1 MPHNISD
8 GEFIRTHH
16 NLARYCVENRT
27 IAWVLLIATVLWGV
41 YGFLAMPQRKDPNIP
56 STEALAVTPWPGV
69 TAEKIEQLVTRQVE
83 DKIAENPNIHRAT
96 AGYYGIKSMTLSG
109 RSFVWVNLEDSV
121 SDTKKEFNDI
131 NLKLKDLDANLPDG
145 AGPVQFKSDFGDTAA
160 LMLTVA
166 SPKADAMAVALRARS
181 IQEAIAPIRRAA
193 ASSSAPRFTIVY
205 NFPPSANPRLF
216 RMARDFFGRFTIEQG
231 VARDLRFIEGTGF
244 VGVDAEGS
252 ADDAAIM
259 AHLDRFV
266 QERLR
271 GSEIHPDAW
280 KPVIIRNPEDTE
292 SMLLRAAGD
301 KYTYRELDD
310 FTDLIQRTL
319 QGIPQVSKVTRS
331 GVLQETIYLNYSQER
346 LAAYGIALTGLSD
359 ILRARNITQP
369 GGMFEVRGKNLAIA
383 PSGEFHSQDDIGGV
397 LINVSSSGN
406 SVYLRDLVDMY
417 RGYEAP
423 PKFLNTHSR
432 RTDTGEWERT
442 RAVTLAVQMRPGEQ
456 IGRFGQAVDAALAEL
471 KHRLPKDLIL
481 ARTSDQPRQVE
492 ENVHLFMDVLM
503 DAVILVILVSWIGF
517 WEWRSAL
524 LMALAIPIT
533 LAMTFGM
540 MNLLG
545 IDIQQVSIASLIIA
559 LGLLVDD
566 PVVAG
571 DAIKRDLAAGH
582 RPVVAS
588 WLGPT
593 KLATVI
599 LYATVTN
606 IVAYLPFL
614 LLTGKTGQ
622 FLYSLPVVITCSLVA
637 SRLVSMTF
645 IPFLG
650 YYLLRPTREP
660 SLEERKRK
668 GFIRL
673 YYKVGG
679 FALDH
684 RWAVLAGSVAFLALG
699 LLFLSQLKTQFFPKD
714 LAYLSYV
721 NVWLPADA
729 PLSATS
735 ETARLTESLIIQAAA
750 DYARIREKNGDRPRD
765 VLKSLTSFIGGG
777 APRFWYTLGPEQQ
790 QLNYAQIIMETEDK
804 HDTTPFID
812 YLQPLLSAGIPG
824 ARIEALQL
832 ESAKPVGTPVAI
844 RVSGE
849 NLSVLRRSAEE
860 LKAIFRSTPTLTRI
874 RDDWGEDTFTVR
886 FDIDPD
892 RANLA
897 GVSNFDVAASA
908 AAGISGYQVTTLREG
923 HRQIPVVLRLRVD
936 ERAQLADLHNLY
948 VFSSQGTAKVPLGQV
963 SNISYQMEAQKLRR
977 REHFRTITA
986 EAYPIPGVLSSE
998 AMRAI
1003 RPRLAEFKNTL
1014 PPGYQMQIGG
1024 EEESQIDGFKNL
1036 GIVMA
1041 ISIAAIFLA
1050 LVFQFKNAVKPLLVF
1065 AAIPYGMVGAL
1076 AALYVMH
1083 TPFGFMA
1090 FMGVA
1095 SLVGVIVSHII
1106 VLFEFIEER
1115 HALGEPFREAMLD
1128 SGILRLRPVLIT
1140 VGATVIALFPLA
1152 YRGGP
1157 LWEPMCY
1164 TQIGGLLLAT
1174 IITKILIPVLY
1185 AIFVQDLKILKW
1197 EEKNRADMDDM
1208 ASGDGDGDGALV
1220 QPAAALPAAPSPT
1233 A

>member
-1 MPHNISD
+1 MSD
-8 GEFIRTHH
+8 IKPDHDLIQTHH
-16 NLARYCVENRT
+16 NLARYCVENRV
-27 IAWVLLIATVLWGV
+27 ISWVLLIAACLWGIH
-41 YGFLAMPQRKDPNIP
+41 GFLSMPQRKDPNIP

-69 TAEKIEQLVTRQVE
+69 MAEKVEQLVTRQVE
-83 DKIAENPNIHRAT
+83 EKIAENPNVHRAK

-121 SDTKKEFNDI
+121 TDTKNEFNDI
-131 NLKLKDLDANLPDG
+131 NLKLKDLNANLPDG

-166 SPKADAMAVALRARS
+166 SPKADPVAVALRARS
-181 IQEAIAPIRRAA
+181 IEEAIVRARSTAA
-193 ASSSAPRFTIVY
+193 AAGQRFTVVY
-205 NFPPSANPRLF
+205 NFPPSANPRLI
-216 RMARDFFGRFTIEQG
+216 RMAQNLFARVTLEQG
-231 VARDLRFIEGTGF
+231 VARDLRFIEGPGF
-244 VGVDAEGS
+244 VGVDGEGA
-252 ADDAAIM
+252 ADDAALM
-259 AHLDRFV
+259 AHLDRFI
-266 QERLR
+266 QEKLR

-280 KPVIIRNPEDTE
+280 APVIIRATKDTE
-292 SMLLRAAGD
+292 AALLRIAGD

-319 QGIPQVSKVTRS
+319 QGVPQVSKVTRT
-331 GVLQETIYLNYSQER
+331 GVLQENIYLIYSQER
-346 LAAYGIALTGLSD
+346 LAAYGIPLTGLSD

-369 GGMFEVRGKNLAIA
+369 GGLFELRGKNLAIE
-383 PSGEFHSQDDIGGV
+383 PSGEFHNEQEIGGV
-397 LINVSSSGN
+397 LINVSSSGS
-406 SVYLRDLVDMY
+406 SVYLRDLVDIY

-423 PKFLNTHSR
+423 PKLLNTYHR
-432 RTDTGEWERT
+432 RNHQEEWERT

-456 IGRFGQAVDAALAEL
+456 IGRFGEAVDAALATL
-471 KHRLPKDLIL
+471 KQRLPEDLVL

-533 LAMTFGM
+533 LAITFGM

-599 LYATVTN
+599 LYATLTN

-650 YYLLRPTREP
+650 YYLLQPTTEL

-668 GFIRL
+668 GLVRL
-673 YYKVGG
+673 YYRFGG
-679 FALDH
+679 LALDH
-684 RWAVLAGSVAFLALG
+684 RWAVFAGSLAFLALG
-699 LLFLSQLKTQFFPKD
+699 LLFLSHLKTQFFPKD

-729 PLSATS
+729 PLSAT
-735 ETARLTESLIIQAAA
+735 TATVRQTESLILQAAH
-750 DYARIREKNGDRPRD
+750 DYAKIHAGKKDHPRD
-765 VLKSLTSFIGGG
+765 VLESLTSFIGGG
-777 APRFWYTLGPEQQ
+777 APRFWYTLAPEQQ
-790 QLNYAQIIMETEDK
+790 QLNYAQIIMETSDK
-804 HDTTPFID
+804 HDTTPFIE
-812 YLQPLLSAGIPG
+812 YLQPLLSAGIAG
-824 ARIEALQL
+824 ARVEVLQL
-832 ESAKPVGTPVAI
+832 ESAKPVGTPVAV

-849 NLSVLRRSAEE
+849 DISVLRQSADE
-860 LKAIFRSTPTLTRI
+860 LKTIFRSTPLLTRI
-874 RDDWGEDTFTVR
+874 RDDWGEEAFTVR
-886 FDIDPD
+886 FEIDPD

-897 GVSNFDVAASA
+897 GVSNLDVAASA
-908 AAGISGYQVTTLREG
+908 AAGISGYEVTTVREG
-923 HRQIPVVLRLRVD
+923 HRQIPVLLRLRMD
-936 ERAQLADLHNLY
+936 ERAQLADLQNLY

-963 SNISYQMEAQKLRR
+963 SSISYQMEAQKMRR

-986 EAYPIPGVLSSE
+986 EAYPVAGVLSSE

-1003 RPRLAEFKNTL
+1003 RPRLAEFKKTL
-1014 PPGYQMQIGG
+1014 LPGYEMQIGG
-1024 EEESQIDGFKNL
+1024 EEESQVDGFKNL

-1050 LVFQFKNAVKPLLVF
+1050 LVFQFKNAIKPFLVF

-1076 AALYVMH
+1076 AALSVMQ

-1174 IITKILIPVLY
+1174 IITKILVPVLY

-1197 EEKNRADMDDM
+1197 EEKRPAGMEELPP
-1208 ASGDGDGDGALV
+1208 DGRGDGAAI
-1220 QPAAALPAAPSPT
+1220 PAAAAQKTAPAPT
-1233 A
+1233 G

>member
-1 MPHNISD
+1 
-8 GEFIRTHH
+8 
-16 NLARYCVENRT
+16 NLARYCVENRA
-27 IAWVLLIATVLWGV
+27 ISGVMLIAVVLWGI
-41 YGFLAMPQRKDPNIP
+41 YGFLSMPQRKDPNIP

-83 DKIAENPNIHRAT
+83 DKIAENPNVHRAT

-121 SDTKKEFNDI
+121 TDTKKEFNDI
-131 NLKLKDLDANLPDG
+131 NLKLKDLGANLPDG
-145 AGPVQFKSDFGDTAA
+145 SGPVQFKSDFGDTAA

-166 SPKADAMAVALRARS
+166 SPKADAVAVSLRAHT
-181 IQEAIAPIRRAA
+181 IQDAIVQARG
-193 ASSSAPRFTIVY
+193 SALSGNRLTIVY
-205 NFPPSANPRLF
+205 NFPLSANPRLI
-216 RMARDFFGRFTIEQG
+216 RMGRDLFARFTIEQG
-231 VARDLRFIEGTGF
+231 VARDLRFIEGPGF
-244 VGVDAEGS
+244 VGVDAES
-252 ADDAAIM
+252 AADNAAIM
-259 AHLDRFV
+259 AHLGRFF

-271 GSEIHPDAW
+271 ESEIHPDAW
-280 KPVIIRNPEDTE
+280 MPVIIRDPKDTE
-292 SMLLRAAGD
+292 AELMRVAGD

-310 FTDLIQRTL
+310 MTDLIQRTL
-319 QGIPQVSKVTRS
+319 QGVPQVSKVTRS

-369 GGMFEVRGKNLAIA
+369 GGMFEIRGKNLAIA
-383 PSGEFHSQDDIGGV
+383 PSGEFQNEQEIGGV
-397 LINVSSSGN
+397 LINLSSSGA
-406 SVYLRDLVDMY
+406 SVYLRDLVDLY
-417 RGYEAP
+417 RGYEV
-423 PKFLNTHSR
+423 PKFLNVYSR
-432 RTDTGEWERT
+432 PDHAGGWERT
-442 RAVTLAVQMRPGEQ
+442 RAVTLAVQMRPGDQ
-456 IGRFGQAVDAALAEL
+456 IGRFGQAVDAALADL
-471 KHRLPKDLIL
+471 KQRLPDDLVL

-533 LAMTFGM
+533 LAITFGM

-571 DAIKRDLAAGH
+571 DAIKRDLATGH

-599 LYATVTN
+599 LYATITN

-622 FLYSLPVVITCSLVA
+622 FLYSLPVVIACSLVA

-650 YYLLRPTREP
+650 YYLLRPTHEP

-668 GFIRL
+668 GFVRL

-684 RWAVLAGSVAFLALG
+684 RWAVFAGSLAFLALG
-699 LLFLSQLKTQFFPKD
+699 LVFLGHLKTQFFPKD
-714 LAYLSYV
+714 LAYLSHV
-721 NVWLPADA
+721 NVWLPTDS

-735 ETARLTESLIIQAAA
+735 EAARRTESLIIQAAA
-750 DYARIREKNGDRPRD
+750 DYAKSHAEKKTPPRE
-765 VLKSLTSFIGGG
+765 VLRSLTTFIGGG

-790 QLNYAQIIMETEDK
+790 QLNYAQIIMEMTDK
-804 HDTTPFID
+804 HDTTPFIE
-812 YLQPLLSAGIPG
+812 YLQPILSAGVPG
-824 ARIEALQL
+824 ARAEALQL

-849 NLSVLRRSAEE
+849 DIPTLRRLAEE
-860 LKAIFRSTPTLTRI
+860 LKTIFRSTPTLTRI
-874 RDDWGEDTFTVR
+874 RDDWGEDAFTVR
-886 FDIDPD
+886 FEIDPD

-897 GVSNFDVAASA
+897 GVSNLDIAASA
-908 AAGISGYQVTTLREG
+908 GAGISGYEVTTLREG
-923 HRQIPVVLRLRVD
+923 HRQIPVVLRLRMD
-936 ERAQLADLHNLY
+936 ERAQLGDLQNLY
-948 VFSSQGTAKVPLGQV
+948 VFSSQSTAKVPLGQV
-963 SNISYQMEAQKLRR
+963 STIAYQMEAQKLRR

-986 EAYPIPGVLSSE
+986 EAYPLPGVLSSE

-1003 RPRLAEFKNTL
+1003 RPQLADFQKTL

-1024 EEESQIDGFKNL
+1024 EEESQVDGFRNL
-1036 GIVMA
+1036 AIVMA

-1076 AALYVMH
+1076 AALYVMQ

-1174 IITKILIPVLY
+1174 IITKILVPVLY
-1185 AIFVQDLKILKW
+1185 AIFVLDLKILKW
-1197 EEKNRADMDDM
+1197 ETKQPVDVDGISHDGG
-1208 ASGDGDGDGALV
+1208 SGDGTPAR
-1220 QPAAALPAAPSPT
+1220 PAAALPAAPAPS
-1233 A
+1233 

>member
-1 MPHNISD
+1 MSEIKSD
-8 GEFIRTHH
+8 SDLIRGHH
-16 NLARYCVENRT
+16 NLARYCVENRA
-27 IAWVLLIATVLWGV
+27 ISWVVLVAAVLWGV
-41 YGFLAMPQRKDPNIP
+41 YGFLSMPQRKDPNIP

-69 TAEKIEQLVTRQVE
+69 AAEKVEQLVTRQVE
-83 DKIAENPNIHRAT
+83 EKIAENPNVHRAT

-109 RSFVWVNLEDSV
+109 LSFVWVNLEDSV
-121 SDTKKEFNDI
+121 TDTKNEFNDI
-131 NLKLKDLDANLPDG
+131 NLKLKDLNANFPDG

-166 SPKADAMAVALRARS
+166 SPKADPVAVALRARS
-181 IQEAIAPIRRAA
+181 IEEAIVRIRSTAA
-193 ASSSAPRFTIVY
+193 AAGRRFAVVY
-205 NFPPSANPRLF
+205 NFPPSANPRLI
-216 RMARDFFGRFTIEQG
+216 RMAQDLFARVTLEQG
-231 VARDLRFIEGTGF
+231 VARDLHFIEGPGF
-244 VGVDAEGS
+244 VGVDGEGP
-252 ADDAAIM
+252 ADDAALA
-259 AHLDRFV
+259 AHLDRFI
-266 QERLR
+266 QEKLR

-280 KPVIIRNPEDTE
+280 APVIIRDPKETE
-292 SMLLRAAGD
+292 AALLRIAGD

-319 QGIPQVSKVTRS
+319 QGVPQVSKVTRT
-331 GVLQETIYLNYSQER
+331 GVLQENIYLTYSQER
-346 LAAYGIALTGLSD
+346 LAAYGIPLTGLSD

-369 GGMFEVRGKNLAIA
+369 GGLFEVRGKNLAIA
-383 PSGEFHSQDDIGGV
+383 PSGEFRNEQEIGGV
-397 LINVSSSGN
+397 LINVSSGGGT
-406 SVYLRDLVDMY
+406 SVYLRDLVDIY
-417 RGYEAP
+417 RGYETP
-423 PKFLNTHSR
+423 PKLLNTYNR
-432 RTDTGEWERT
+432 RNEPGEWERT

-456 IGRFGQAVDAALAEL
+456 IGRFGEAVDAALTAL
-471 KHRLPKDLIL
+471 RPRLPEDLVL

-503 DAVILVILVSWIGF
+503 DAVVLVILVSWIGF

-533 LAMTFGM
+533 LAITFGM

-599 LYATVTN
+599 LYATLTN

-650 YYLLRPTREP
+650 YYLLRPTTEL

-673 YYKVGG
+673 YYKWGG
-679 FALDH
+679 LALDH
-684 RWAVLAGSVAFLALG
+684 RWAVFAGSLAFLAVG
-699 LLFLSQLKTQFFPKD
+699 LVFLSHLKTQFFPKD

-729 PLSATS
+729 PLSAT
-735 ETARLTESLIIQAAA
+735 TATVRQTESLILQAAQ
-750 DYARIREKNGDRPRD
+750 DYAKIHAGKTGHPPEM
-765 VLKSLTSFIGGG
+765 LKSLTSFIGGG
-777 APRFWYTLGPEQQ
+777 APRFWYTLAPEQQ
-790 QLNYAQIIMETEDK
+790 QLNYAQIIMETSDK
-804 HDTTPFID
+804 HDTTPFIE
-812 YLQPLLSAGIPG
+812 YLQPLLSAGIAG
-824 ARIEALQL
+824 ARVEALQL
-832 ESAKPVGTPVAI
+832 ESAKPVGTPVAV

-849 NLSVLRRSAEE
+849 DISVLRQSADA
-860 LKAIFRSTPTLTRI
+860 LKTIFRSTPLLSRI
-874 RDDWGEDTFTVR
+874 RDDWGEEAFTVR

-897 GVSNFDVAASA
+897 GVSNLDVAASA
-908 AAGISGYQVTTLREG
+908 AAGISGYEVTTVREG
-923 HRQIPVVLRLRVD
+923 HRQIPVMLRLRMD
-936 ERAQLADLHNLY
+936 ERAQLADLQNL
-948 VFSSQGTAKVPLGQV
+948 VIFSSQGTSKVPLGQV
-963 SNISYQMEAQKLRR
+963 SSISYQMEAQKMRR

-986 EAYPIPGVLSSE
+986 EAYPMPGVLSSE

-1003 RPRLAEFKNTL
+1003 RPQLVEFKKTL
-1014 PPGYQMQIGG
+1014 PPGYEMQIGG
-1024 EEESQIDGFKNL
+1024 EEESQVDGFKNL
-1036 GIVMA
+1036 GIVMVV
-1041 ISIAAIFLA
+1041 SIAAIFVA
-1050 LVFQFKNAVKPLLVF
+1050 LVFQFKNAVKPFLVF

-1076 AALYVMH
+1076 AALSVMH

-1174 IITKILIPVLY
+1174 IITKILVPVLY

-1197 EEKNRADMDDM
+1197 EEKRPAGTDEQPPN
-1208 ASGDGDGDGALV
+1208 GGGDGALIAPV
-1220 QPAAALPAAPSPT
+1220 AAPSP
-1233 A
+1233 APSPMA

>member
-1 MPHNISD
+1 MSEHRSD
-8 GEFIRTHH
+8 SELIQTHH
-16 NLARYCVENRT
+16 NLARYCVENRV
-27 IAWVLLIATVLWGV
+27 ISWVLLIAALLWGIH
-41 YGFLAMPQRKDPNIP
+41 GFLSMPQRKDPNIP
-56 STEALAVTPWPGV
+56 STEALAITPWPGI

-83 DKIAENPNIHRAT
+83 EKIAENPNVHRAT

-109 RSFVWVNLEDSV
+109 RSFVWVNLEDSLT
-121 SDTKKEFNDI
+121 DTKKEFNDI
-131 NLKLKDLDANLPDG
+131 NLKLKDLNANLPDG

-166 SPKADAMAVALRARS
+166 SPKADAVAVALRARS
-181 IQEAIAPIRRAA
+181 IEEAIARVR
-193 ASSSAPRFTIVY
+193 STAPVSGTRFTIVY
-205 NFPPSANPRLF
+205 NFPLSANQRLILL
-216 RMARDFFGRFTIEQG
+216 ARQLFTRFTLEQG
-231 VARDLRFIEGTGF
+231 VARDLRSIDGAGF
-244 VGVDAEGS
+244 VGVDGEGPV
-252 ADDAAIM
+252 DDAAIQ

-271 GSEIHPDAW
+271 ETEIHPDAW
-280 KPVIIRNPEDTE
+280 MPVIIRDPKDAEAV
-292 SMLLRAAGD
+292 LLRVAGD

-319 QGIPQVSKVTRS
+319 HGVPQVSKVTRT
-331 GVLQETIYLNYSQER
+331 GVLQENIFLTYSQER
-346 LAAYGIALTGLSD
+346 LASYGIAVTGLSD

-369 GGMFEVRGKNLAIA
+369 GGLFEIRGKNLAIA
-383 PSGEFHSQDDIGGV
+383 PSGEFHSEQEIGGV
-397 LINVSSSGN
+397 LLNASAGGTAL
-406 SVYLRDLVDMY
+406 YLRDLVDIY
-417 RGYEAP
+417 RGYETP
-423 PKFLNTHSR
+423 PKLLNTYNQRNAH
-432 RTDTGEWERT
+432 GEWERT
-442 RAVTLAVQMRPGEQ
+442 RAITLAVQMRPGEQ
-456 IGRFGQAVDAALAEL
+456 IGRFGETVDAALDGL
-471 KHRLPKDLIL
+471 RQRLPEDLVL

-533 LAMTFGM
+533 LTITFGM

-582 RPVVAS
+582 RPAVAS

-599 LYATVTN
+599 LYATITN

-650 YYLLRPTREP
+650 YYLLRPVREQ
-660 SLEERKRK
+660 SLEERKNR
-668 GFIRL
+668 GFVRL
-673 YYKVGG
+673 YYKLGG
-679 FALDH
+679 LALDH
-684 RWAVLAGSVAFLALG
+684 RWAVFAGSLGFLALG
-699 LLFLSQLKTQFFPKD
+699 LIFLSHLKTQFFPKD

-729 PLSATS
+729 PISATS
-735 ETARLTESLIIQAAA
+735 ETVRQTEALILRAA
-750 DYARIREKNGDRPRD
+750 DDYAKTHASKETPSRQ

-777 APRFWYTLGPEQQ
+777 APRFWYTLAPEQQ
-790 QLNYAQIIMETEDK
+790 QSNYAQIIMETTDK
-804 HDTTPFID
+804 HDTTPFIE
-812 YLQPLLSAGIPG
+812 YLQPLLSAGIAG
-824 ARIEALQL
+824 ARVEALQL
-832 ESAKPVGTPVAI
+832 ESAKPVGTPVAV

-849 NLSVLRRSAEE
+849 DTAVLRRAVEA
-860 LKAIFRSTPTLTRI
+860 LKTIFRSTPTLTRI
-874 RDDWGEDTFTVR
+874 RDDWGEEAFTVR
-886 FDIDPD
+886 FEIDPD

-897 GVSNFDVAASA
+897 GVSNLDVAASA
-908 AAGISGYQVTTLREG
+908 AAGISGYEVTTMREG
-923 HRQIPVVLRLRVD
+923 HRQIPVMLRLRMD
-936 ERAQLADLHNLY
+936 ERAQLADLQNLY
-948 VFSSQGTAKVPLGQV
+948 VFSSQSTAKVPLGQV
-963 SNISYQMEAQKLRR
+963 SSMSYQMEAQKLRR
-977 REHFRTITA
+977 REHFRMITA
-986 EAYPIPGVLSSE
+986 EAYPVPGVLSSE

-1003 RPRLAEFKNTL
+1003 RPQLAEFKKTL

-1024 EEESQIDGFKNL
+1024 EEESQIDGFRNL

-1041 ISIAAIFLA
+1041 ISIVAIFLA
-1050 LVFQFKNAVKPLLVF
+1050 LVFQFKNAIKPFLVF

-1076 AALYVMH
+1076 AALYVMQ

-1115 HALGEPFREAMLD
+1115 HALGQPFREAMLD

-1174 IITKILIPVLY
+1174 IITKILVPVLY

-1197 EEKNRADMDDM
+1197 EEKRPADMDDSSHDGG
-1208 ASGDGDGDGALV
+1208 SGDG
-1220 QPAAALPAAPSPT
+1220 APLSPT
-1233 A
+1233 TAVPATPRLV

>member
-1 MPHNISD
+1 MSD
-8 GEFIRTHH
+8 SKPDSELIQTHH
-16 NLARYCVENRT
+16 NLARYCVENRAISWT
-27 IAWVLLIATVLWGV
+27 VLVAAVLWGV
-41 YGFLAMPQRKDPNIP
+41 YGFLSMPQRKDPNIP

-69 TAEKIEQLVTRQVE
+69 TAEKVDQLVTRQVE
-83 DKIAENPNIHRAT
+83 EKIAENPNVHRAT

-121 SDTKKEFNDI
+121 VDTKNEFNDI
-131 NLKLKDLDANLPDG
+131 NLKLKDLNANLPDG

-166 SPKADAMAVALRARS
+166 SPKADSVAVALRARS
-181 IQEAIAPIRRAA
+181 VEDAIVRVRSTAP
-193 ASSSAPRFTIVY
+193 ASGPRFTIVY
-205 NFPPSANPRLF
+205 NFPPSANPRLI
-216 RMARDFFGRFTIEQG
+216 RMGRDLFARLTIEQG
-231 VARDLRFIEGTGF
+231 VARDLRFIEGLGF
-244 VGVDAEGS
+244 VGLDGEGPS
-252 ADDAAIM
+252 DDTAIM
-259 AHLDRFV
+259 THLDRFL

-271 GSEIHPDAW
+271 GSEIHPDSW
-280 KPVIIRNPEDTE
+280 MPVIIRDPKDTE
-292 SMLLRAAGD
+292 ARLLQVAGD

-319 QGIPQVSKVTRS
+319 QGVPQVSKVTRS
-331 GVLQETIYLNYSQER
+331 GVLQENIYLTYSQDR
-346 LAAYGIALTGLSD
+346 LASYGIALTGLSD

-369 GGMFEVRGKNLAIA
+369 GGLFEIRGKNLAVA
-383 PSGEFHSQDDIGGV
+383 PSGEFHNEQEIGGV
-397 LINVSSSGN
+397 LISVSSSGT
-406 SVYLRDLVDMY
+406 SVYLRDLVDIY
-417 RGYEAP
+417 RGYETP
-423 PKFLNTHSR
+423 PKLLNTYSR
-432 RTDTGEWERT
+432 RNDQGEWERT

-456 IGRFGQAVDAALAEL
+456 IGRFGHAVDAALDAL
-471 KHRLPKDLIL
+471 KQRLPEDLVL

-533 LAMTFGM
+533 LAITFGM

-571 DAIKRDLAAGH
+571 DAIKRDLAGGH

-599 LYATVTN
+599 LYATITN

-650 YYLLRPTREP
+650 YYLLRPVFEP
-660 SLEERKRK
+660 SLEERKNH
-668 GFIRL
+668 GFVRL

-679 FALDH
+679 LAIDH
-684 RWAVLAGSVAFLALG
+684 RWAVFAGSLAFLTVG
-699 LLFLSQLKTQFFPKD
+699 LVFLSHLKTQFFPKD

-729 PLSATS
+729 PVSATS
-735 ETARLTESLIIQAAA
+735 ETVRRTESVILQAAA
-750 DYARIREKNGDRPRD
+750 DYAKTHGRKGDTPRE
-765 VLKSLTSFIGGG
+765 VLKSLTAFIGGG

-790 QLNYAQIIMETEDK
+790 QLNYAQIIMETTDK
-804 HDTTPFID
+804 HDTTPFIE
-812 YLQPLLSAGIPG
+812 YLQQLLSAGIPG
-824 ARIEALQL
+824 ARVEALQL

-849 NLSVLRRSAEE
+849 DISILRQSAEE
-860 LKAIFRSTPTLTRI
+860 LKTIFRSMPTLTRI
-874 RDDWGEDTFTVR
+874 RDDWGEEAFTVR
-886 FDIDPD
+886 FEIDPD

-897 GVSNFDVAASA
+897 GVSNLDVAASA
-908 AAGISGYQVTTLREG
+908 AAGISGYEVTTVREG
-923 HRQIPVVLRLRVD
+923 HRQIPVLLRLRMD
-936 ERAQLADLHNLY
+936 ERAQLADLQNLY

-963 SNISYQMEAQKLRR
+963 SSMSYQMEAQKLRR

-1003 RPRLAEFKNTL
+1003 RPQLADFKKTL

-1036 GIVMA
+1036 GIVMV

-1050 LVFQFKNAVKPLLVF
+1050 LVFQFKNAVKPILVF

-1076 AALYVMH
+1076 AALYVTK

-1115 HALGEPFREAMLD
+1115 HAIGEPFREAMLD

-1174 IITKILIPVLY
+1174 IITKILVPVLY
-1185 AIFVQDLKILKW
+1185 AIFVLDLKILKW
-1197 EEKNRADMDDM
+1197 EAKKTAGMDEM
-1208 ASGDGDGDGALV
+1208 PPDGGRGDGAPV
-1220 QPAAALPAAPSPT
+1220 PAGAAIPVAPS
-1233 A
+1233 

>member
-181 IQEAIAPIRRAA
+181 IQEAIASIRRAT

-205 NFPPSANPRLF
+205 NFPPSANPRLI

-244 VGVDAEGS
+244 VGMDAEGS

-280 KPVIIRNPEDTE
+280 KPVVIRNHEDTE

-397 LINVSSSGN
+397 LINVSSSGS
-406 SVYLRDLVDMY
+406 SVYLRDLVDIY

-423 PKFLNTHSR
+423 PKFLNTYSR

-456 IGRFGQAVDAALAEL
+456 IGRFGQAVDAALTEL
-471 KHRLPKDLIL
+471 KHRLPEDLIL

-533 LAMTFGM
+533 LAITFGM

-571 DAIKRDLAAGH
+571 DAIKRDLASGH

-750 DYARIREKNGDRPRD
+750 DYARTREKNGDRPRD

-1174 IITKILIPVLY
+1174 IITKILVPVLY

-1197 EEKNRADMDDM
+1197 EEKSRTGMDGMSSDG
-1208 ASGDGDGDGALV
+1208 GDGDSAPV

>member
-1 MPHNISD
+1 
-8 GEFIRTHH
+8 
-16 NLARYCVENRT
+16 
-27 IAWVLLIATVLWGV
+27 
-41 YGFLAMPQRKDPNIP
+41 
-56 STEALAVTPWPGV
+56 
-69 TAEKIEQLVTRQVE
+69 
-83 DKIAENPNIHRAT
+83 
-96 AGYYGIKSMTLSG
+96 
-109 RSFVWVNLEDSV
+109 
-121 SDTKKEFNDI
+121 
-131 NLKLKDLDANLPDG
+131 
-145 AGPVQFKSDFGDTAA
+145 
-160 LMLTVA
+160 
-166 SPKADAMAVALRARS
+166 
-181 IQEAIAPIRRAA
+181 
-193 ASSSAPRFTIVY
+193 
-205 NFPPSANPRLF
+205 
-216 RMARDFFGRFTIEQG
+216 
-231 VARDLRFIEGTGF
+231 
-244 VGVDAEGS
+244 
-252 ADDAAIM
+252 
-259 AHLDRFV
+259 
-266 QERLR
+266 
-271 GSEIHPDAW
+271 
-280 KPVIIRNPEDTE
+280 
-292 SMLLRAAGD
+292 
-301 KYTYRELDD
+301 
-310 FTDLIQRTL
+310 
-319 QGIPQVSKVTRS
+319 
-331 GVLQETIYLNYSQER
+331 
-346 LAAYGIALTGLSD
+346 
-359 ILRARNITQP
+359 
-369 GGMFEVRGKNLAIA
+369 
-383 PSGEFHSQDDIGGV
+383 
-397 LINVSSSGN
+397 
-406 SVYLRDLVDMY
+406 
-417 RGYEAP
+417 
-423 PKFLNTHSR
+423 
-432 RTDTGEWERT
+432 
-442 RAVTLAVQMRPGEQ
+442 
-456 IGRFGQAVDAALAEL
+456 VDAALATL
-471 KHRLPKDLIL
+471 KQRLPEDLVL

-503 DAVILVILVSWIGF
+503 DAVVLVILVSWVGF

-533 LAMTFGM
+533 LAITFGM

-650 YYLLRPTREP
+650 YYLLRPTNEP

-668 GFIRL
+668 GFVRL

-679 FALDH
+679 LALDH
-684 RWAVLAGSVAFLALG
+684 RWAVFAGSLAFLALG
-699 LLFLSQLKTQFFPKD
+699 VVFLSQLKTQFFPKD

-735 ETARLTESLIIQAAA
+735 ETVRRTESLILQAAA
-750 DYARIREKNGDRPRD
+750 DYAKTHGERGNHRRE
-765 VLKSLTSFIGGG
+765 VLSSLTAFIGGG
-777 APRFWYTLGPEQQ
+777 SPRFWYTLGPEQQ
-790 QLNYAQIIMETEDK
+790 QLNYAQIIMETTDK
-804 HDTTPFID
+804 HDTTPFIE

-824 ARIEALQL
+824 ARVEALQL

-849 NLSVLRRSAEE
+849 DISILRRSAEE
-860 LKAIFRSTPTLTRI
+860 LKAIFRSTPILTRI
-874 RDDWGEDTFTVR
+874 RDDWGEETFTVR
-886 FDIDPD
+886 FEIDPD

-897 GVSNFDVAASA
+897 GVSNQDVAASA
-908 AAGISGYQVTTLREG
+908 AAGISGYQVTTVREG
-923 HRQIPVVLRLRVD
+923 HRQIPVMLRLRMD
-936 ERAQLADLHNLY
+936 ERAQLADLQNLY
-948 VFSSQGTAKVPLGQV
+948 IFSSQGTAKVPLGQV
-963 SNISYQMEAQKLRR
+963 SSMSYQMEAQKLRR

-998 AMRAI
+998 AMHAI
-1003 RPRLAEFKNTL
+1003 RPQLADFKKRL
-1014 PPGYQMQIGG
+1014 PPGYHMQIGG

-1036 GIVMA
+1036 GLVMVV
-1041 ISIAAIFLA
+1041 SIAAIFLA
-1050 LVFQFKNAVKPLLVF
+1050 LVFQFKNAVKPFLVF

-1076 AALYVMH
+1076 AALYVMR

-1174 IITKILIPVLY
+1174 IITKVLVPVLY
-1185 AIFVQDLKILKW
+1185 AIFVLDLKILKW
-1197 EEKNRADMDDM
+1197 EEKRLVGVDDTPSDG
-1208 ASGDGDGDGALV
+1208 ASGDGAAV
-1220 QPAAALPAAPSPT
+1220 PPVAAVPATAPSPL

>member
-1 MPHNISD
+1 MSEHKPDQELIEH
-8 GEFIRTHH
+8 HH

-27 IAWVLLIATVLWGV
+27 ISWVVLIATVLWGV
-41 YGFLAMPQRKDPNIP
+41 YGFLSMPQRKDPNIP

-69 TAEKIEQLVTRQVE
+69 TAEKIDQLVTRQVE
-83 DKIAENPNIHRAT
+83 DKIAENPNVHRAT
-96 AGYYGIKSMTLSG
+96 AGAYGIKSMTLSG

-121 SDTKKEFNDI
+121 TDTKKEFNDI

-166 SPKADAMAVALRARS
+166 SPKADAVAVGLRARS
-181 IQEAIAPIRRAA
+181 IQEAILQIR
-193 ASSSAPRFTIVY
+193 SQTPSSASRFTIVY
-205 NFPPSANPRLF
+205 NFPPSANPRLI
-216 RMARDFFGRFTIEQG
+216 RMARDVFARFTTQQG
-231 VARDLRFIEGTGF
+231 LARDLRFIEGAGF
-244 VGVDAEGS
+244 LGVDGEGS
-252 ADDAAIM
+252 PDDAAIM
-259 AHLDRFV
+259 AHIDRFR
-266 QERLR
+266 QDRLH

-280 KPVIIRNPEDTE
+280 KPAIIRDPQETE
-292 SMLLRAAGD
+292 TKLLAVAGD

-319 QGIPQVSKVTRS
+319 QGVPQVSKVTRS
-331 GVLQETIYLNYSQER
+331 GVLSENIFLNYSQER
-346 LAAYGIALTGLSD
+346 LASYGIALTGLSD

-369 GGMFEVRGKNLAIA
+369 GGQFEISGKNLAIA
-383 PSGEFHSQDDIGGV
+383 PSGEFHNEEDIGGV
-397 LINVSSSGN
+397 LINVSSSAS
-406 SVYLRDLVDMY
+406 SVYLRDLVDIY

-423 PKFLNTHSR
+423 PKFLNTYSR
-432 RTDTGEWERT
+432 RDSRGDWERT

-456 IGRFGQAVDAALAEL
+456 IGRFGDAVDAALATL
-471 KHRLPKDLIL
+471 AQRLPEDLVL

-533 LAMTFGM
+533 LAITFGM

-582 RPVVAS
+582 RSVVAA

-645 IPFLG
+645 IPFLA
-650 YYLLRPTREP
+650 YYLLRPTTEL

-668 GFIRL
+668 GFVRL
-673 YYKVGG
+673 YYKLGG

-684 RWAVLAGSVAFLALG
+684 RWAVFAGSLAFLALG
-699 LLFLSQLKTQFFPKD
+699 LVFLSHLKTQFFPKD

-729 PLSATS
+729 PLAATR
-735 ETARLTESLIIQAAA
+735 EAVQRTELLITQAAA
-750 DYARIREKNGDRPRD
+750 DYAAKTHKESEGRPRD

-790 QLNYAQIIMETEDK
+790 QLNYAQIIMETTDK
-804 HDTTPFID
+804 HDTTPFIE
-812 YLQPLLSAGIPG
+812 YLQPLLSAGIVG
-824 ARIEALQL
+824 ARVEALQL
-832 ESAKPVGTPVAI
+832 ESAKPVGTPVSV
-844 RVSGE
+844 RLSGE
-849 NLSVLRRSAEE
+849 DMSVLRKYADE
-860 LKAIFRSTPTLTRI
+860 LKTIFRSTPVLTRI
-874 RDDWGEDTFTVR
+874 RDDWGEEAFTVR
-886 FDIDPD
+886 FEIDPD

-897 GVSNFDVAASA
+897 GVTNLDVATSA
-908 AAGISGYQVTTLREG
+908 GAGISGYQVTTLREG
-923 HRQIPVVLRLRVD
+923 HRQIPVVLRLRMD
-936 ERAQLADLHNLY
+936 ERAQLAGLQNLY
-948 VFSSQGTAKVPLGQV
+948 VFSSQGTTKVPLGQV
-963 SNISYQMEAQKLRR
+963 SNMSYQMEPQKLRR

-1003 RPRLAEFKNTL
+1003 RPQLAEFKTTL

-1024 EEESQIDGFKNL
+1024 EEESQVDGFRNL

-1076 AALYVMH
+1076 AALYVMR

-1174 IITKILIPVLY
+1174 IITKVLVPVLY
-1185 AIFVQDLKILKW
+1185 AIFVLDLKILKW
-1197 EEKNRADMDDM
+1197 EEKKPADVDDI
-1208 ASGDGDGDGALV
+1208 SHDGGGGDSALI
-1220 QPAAALPAAPSPT
+1220 APT
-1233 A
+1233 AAQPTAPAPTA

>member
-1 MPHNISD
+1 MSHGTSD
-8 GEFIRTHH
+8 SEFIRNHH
-16 NLARYCVENRT
+16 NLARYCVENRA
-27 IAWVLLIATVLWGV
+27 ISWVVLVAVVLWGV

-69 TAEKIEQLVTRQVE
+69 PAEKIDQLVTRQVE
-83 DKIAENPNIHRAT
+83 DKITENPNVHRST

-109 RSFVWVNLEDSV
+109 RSYVWVNLEDAV
-121 SDTKKEFNDI
+121 TDTKEEFNDI
-131 NLKLKDLDANLPDG
+131 NLKLRDLGGTLPDG

-166 SPKADAMAVALRARS
+166 SPKADAVAVALRARS
-181 IQEAIAPIRRAA
+181 VQDTILKIRGATPTPSAA
-193 ASSSAPRFTIVY
+193 RFTIVY
-205 NFPPSANPRLF
+205 NFPLSANPRLI
-216 RMARDFFGRFTIEQG
+216 RMGRDFFARFTLEQG
-231 VARDLRFIEGTGF
+231 LARDLHFIEGPGF
-244 VGVDAEGS
+244 VGVDAEGA
-252 ADDAAIM
+252 ADVSVIL
-259 AHLDRFV
+259 AHLRRFF
-266 QERLR
+266 QEHLR
-271 GSEIHPDAW
+271 ESEIHPDAW
-280 KPVIIRNPEDTE
+280 MPVIIRDPNDTE
-292 SMLLRAAGD
+292 AKLLNVAGD

-310 FTDLIQRTL
+310 VTDLIQRTL

-331 GVLQETIYLNYSQER
+331 GVLQENIYLNYSQER

-369 GGMFEVRGKNLAIA
+369 GGMFEVGGKNLAIA
-383 PSGEFHSQDDIGGV
+383 PSGEFKNEQEIGGV
-397 LINVSSSGN
+397 LINVSSNGS
-406 SVYLRDLVDMY
+406 SVYLRDLVDLY
-417 RGYEAP
+417 RGYEL
-423 PKFLNTHSR
+423 PKFLNVYSR
-432 RTDTGEWERT
+432 PNGAGGWERT
-442 RAVTLAVQMRPGEQ
+442 RAITLAVQMRPGEQ
-456 IGRFGQAVDAALAEL
+456 IGRFGQAVDGSLSVL
-471 KHRLPKDLIL
+471 KQRLPDDIVL
-481 ARTSDQPRQVE
+481 AKTSDQPRQVE

-533 LAMTFGM
+533 LSMTFGM

-582 RPVVAS
+582 RADVAA

-599 LYATVTN
+599 LYATITN

-645 IPFLG
+645 IPLLG
-650 YYLLRPTREP
+650 YYLLRPTREA
-660 SLEERKRK
+660 SLEERKQK
-668 GFIRL
+668 GFVRL

-684 RWAVLAGSVAFLALG
+684 RWAVFAGSIAFLALG
-699 LLFLSQLKTQFFPKD
+699 LLFLGQLKTQFFPKD
-714 LAYLSYV
+714 LSYLSYV
-721 NVWLPADA
+721 NIWLPSDA
-729 PLSATS
+729 PLSSTTEA
-735 ETARLTESLIIQAAA
+735 ARRTESLIIQAAGEYAKAHAGKA
-750 DYARIREKNGDRPRD
+750 DPSRE
-765 VLKSLTSFIGGG
+765 VLRSLTTFIGGG

-790 QLNYAQIIMETEDK
+790 QLNYAQVIMEMADK
-804 HDTTPFID
+804 HDTTPFVE
-812 YLQPLLSAGIPG
+812 YVQPILSSAVPG

-832 ESAKPVGTPVAI
+832 ESAKPVGTPVAV
-844 RVSGE
+844 RVSGQDIPT
-849 NLSVLRRSAEE
+849 LRGLAEE
-860 LKAIFRSTPTLTRI
+860 LKTLFRATPLLTRI
-874 RDDWGEDTFTVR
+874 RDDWGEDTFTMQLKV
-886 FDIDPD
+886 DPD

-897 GVSNFDVAASA
+897 GVSNLDVATSA
-908 AAGISGYQVTTLREG
+908 GAGLSGYQVTTLREG
-923 HRQIPVVLRLRVD
+923 HRQIPVVLRLRMD
-936 ERAQLADLHNLY
+936 ERAQLGDLQNLY
-948 VFSSQGTAKVPLGQV
+948 VFSSQSTAKVPLGQV
-963 SNISYQMEAQKLRR
+963 STLSYQMESQKLRR

-986 EAYPIPGVLSSE
+986 EAYPLPGVLSSE
-998 AMRAI
+998 AMRAL
-1003 RPRLAEFKNTL
+1003 RPALAEFQKRL
-1014 PPGYQMQIGG
+1014 PPGYDMHIGG
-1024 EEESQIDGFKNL
+1024 EEESQVDGFRNL
-1036 GIVMA
+1036 GLVMI
-1041 ISIAAIFLA
+1041 ISIGAIFLA
-1050 LVFQFKNAVKPLLVF
+1050 LVFQFKNAIKPFLVF

-1115 HALGEPFREAMLD
+1115 HAMGEPFREAMLD

-1174 IITKILIPVLY
+1174 LITKILVPVLY
-1185 AIFVQDLKILKW
+1185 AIFVLDLKILKW
-1197 EEKNRADMDDM
+1197 EPKSHTKPDPIPSDGNG
-1208 ASGDGDGDGALV
+1208 GDGGGARPIAV
-1220 QPAAALPAAPSPT
+1220 LPAASPSG
-1233 A
+1233 